1 MRIDCIFSVYMR
13 KVLRFGVLGV
23 LLLLLTMLPGCTGMV
38 QEELDQ
44 THAKL
49 AALQALAASVNNEL
63 TTLGRIVAALDDGH
77 TILPDSF
84 VETEDGYEISF
95 RDGKKIFI
103 PFGKDGV
110 DGRTLIPVGV
120 RLDEDGIYYWTVDGQ
135 WLLDA
140 DGNKMRAGAA
150 EGVDG
155 IAPQIKV
162 EDGYWWI
169 SVDGGVTFT
178 QLASCEEMDG
188 VGVFSGIDLSDPA
201 KILLTLWDGT
211 SIELPC
217 RNPLKLSFSSA
228 VQDTVL
234 IAGGETLTIPY
245 EVIVEG
251 DSEEPLVVTAGTDGV
266 YVIESLDTGKGE
278 VKVQAPASFAEG
290 YILLSAFCDGYSALK
305 MISFRQREVAPSEPV
320 ITVRLGSGADTC
332 LVAYKTNFAYQLST
346 PEGDWLKAVSDPE
359 TGAVTFTAAPNVGN
373 TVRSCTVT
381 VTPLDNPGYLCTT
394 FRVLQATDTRTYT
407 LDPGTAFSFEEETLT
422 LTAPAAGGDADIWI
436 TSSSGLAAGVPEAQN
451 WAQASLAAEDGFWHL
466 KVHVDALPSE
476 TERTGGVTLFAQTA
490 IGNIPIG
497 EIKIIQR

>member
-1 MRIDCIFSVYMR
+1 MSLYCIFFVYMR
-13 KVLRFGVLGV
+13 KVLRFGVLGALP
-23 LLLLLTMLPGCTGMV
+23 LLLALLPGCTGMV

-49 AALQALAASVNNEL
+49 AALQELAASVNKEL
-63 TTLGRIVAALDDGH
+63 TTLDRIVAALDDGH

-95 RDGKKIFI
+95 RDGKKIFV

-120 RLDEDGIYYWTVDGQ
+120 RLDEDGIYYWTVDGE

-140 DGNKMRAGAA
+140 EGNRMRAGAA
-150 EGVDG
+150 EGEDG
-155 IAPQIKV
+155 IAPQVKV
-162 EDGYWWI
+162 EDGFWWI
-169 SVDGGVTFT
+169 SVDGGETFT
-178 QLASCEEMDG
+178 QLVSCEEMDG

-217 RNPLKLSFSSA
+217 RNPLKLSFSGA

-251 DSEEPLVVTAGTDGV
+251 ESEEPLTVTAGTDGV
-266 YVIESLDTGKGE
+266 FVIEGLDTGKGE
-278 VKVQAPASFAEG
+278 VKVTAPASFTEG
-290 YILLSAFCDGYSALK
+290 YILLSAFCDGYSTLK
-305 MISFRQREVAPSEPV
+305 MISFREREVAPSEPV

-332 LVAYKTNFAYQLST
+332 VVTYKTNFEYLLSS
-346 PEGDWLKAVSDPE
+346 PEGDWLQAVSDPE
-359 TGAVTFTAAPNVGN
+359 SGTVTFTVAPNTGN
-373 TVRSCTVT
+373 TVRSCTLT
-381 VTPLDNPGYLCTT
+381 VTPANNPGYTSTT
-394 FRVLQATDTRTYT
+394 FQVLQATDTRTYS
-407 LDPGTAFSFEEETLT
+407 LDPGTAFSFDPETLS
-422 LTAPAAGGDADIWI
+422 LTAPAEGGDADIWI
-436 TSSSGLAAGVPEAQN
+436 TSSSELVAGVPETQD
-451 WAQASLAAEDGFWHL
+451 WAQATLAAESGFWHL

-476 TERTGGVTLFAQTA
+476 TPRTGVVTLYAQTA

>member
-1 MRIDCIFSVYMR
+1 MR
-13 KVLRFGVLGV
+13 KVLRFGVLGALP
-23 LLLLLTMLPGCTGMV
+23 LLLALLPGCTGMV

-49 AALQALAASVNNEL
+49 AALQELAASVNKEL
-63 TTLGRIVAALDDGH
+63 TTLDRIVAALDDGH

-95 RDGKKIFI
+95 RDGKKIFV

-120 RLDEDGIYYWTVDGQ
+120 RLDEDGIYYWTVDGE

-140 DGNKMRAGAA
+140 EGNRMRAGAA
-150 EGVDG
+150 EGEDG
-155 IAPQIKV
+155 IAPQVKV
-162 EDGYWWI
+162 EDGFWWI
-169 SVDGGVTFT
+169 SVDGGETFT
-178 QLASCEEMDG
+178 QLVSCEEMDG

-217 RNPLKLSFSSA
+217 RNPLKLSFSGA

-251 DSEEPLVVTAGTDGV
+251 ESEELLTVTAGTDGV
-266 YVIESLDTGKGE
+266 FVIEGLDTGKGE
-278 VKVQAPASFAEG
+278 VKVTAPASFTEG
-290 YILLSAFCDGYSALK
+290 YILLSAFCDGYSTLK
-305 MISFRQREVAPSEPV
+305 MISFREREVAPSEPV

-332 LVAYKTNFAYQLST
+332 VVTYKTNFEYLLSS
-346 PEGDWLKAVSDPE
+346 PEGDWLQAVSDPE
-359 TGAVTFTAAPNVGN
+359 SGTVTFTVAPNTGN
-373 TVRSCTVT
+373 TVRSCTLT
-381 VTPLDNPGYLCTT
+381 VTPANNPGYTSTT
-394 FRVLQATDTRTYT
+394 FQVLQATDTRTYS
-407 LDPGTAFSFEEETLT
+407 LDPGTAFSFDPETLS
-422 LTAPAAGGDADIWI
+422 LTAPAEGGDADIWI
-436 TSSSGLAAGVPEAQN
+436 TSSSELVAGVPETQD
-451 WAQASLAAEDGFWHL
+451 WAQATLAAESGFWHL

-476 TERTGGVTLFAQTA
+476 TPRTGVVTLYAQTA

>member
-1 MRIDCIFSVYMR
+1 MR
-13 KVLRFGVLGV
+13 KVLRFGVLGALP
-23 LLLLLTMLPGCTGMV
+23 LLLALLPGCTGMV

-49 AALQALAASVNNEL
+49 AALQELAASVNKEL
-63 TTLGRIVAALDDGH
+63 TTLDRIVAALDDGH

-84 VETEDGYEISF
+84 VETEDGYEIAF
-95 RDGKKIFI
+95 RDGKKIFV

-120 RLDEDGIYYWTVDGQ
+120 RLDEDGIYYWTVDGE

-140 DGNKMRAGAA
+140 EGNRMRAGAA
-150 EGVDG
+150 EGEDG
-155 IAPQIKV
+155 IAPQVKV
-162 EDGYWWI
+162 EDGFWWI
-169 SVDGGVTFT
+169 SVDGGETFT
-178 QLASCEEMDG
+178 QLVSCEEMDG

-217 RNPLKLSFSSA
+217 RNPLKLSFSGA

-251 DSEEPLVVTAGTDGV
+251 ESEEPLTVTAGTDGV
-266 YVIESLDTGKGE
+266 FVIEGLDTGKGE
-278 VKVQAPASFAEG
+278 VKVTAPTSFTEG
-290 YILLSAFCDGYSALK
+290 YILLSAFCDGYSTLK
-305 MISFRQREVAPSEPV
+305 MISFREREVAPSEPV

-332 LVAYKTNFAYQLST
+332 VVTYKTNFEYLLSS
-346 PEGDWLKAVSDPE
+346 PEGDWLQAVSDPE
-359 TGAVTFTAAPNVGN
+359 SGTVTFTVAPNTGT
-373 TVRSCTVT
+373 TVRSCTLT
-381 VTPLDNPGYLCTT
+381 VTPANNPGYTSTT
-394 FRVLQATDTRTYT
+394 FQVLQATDTRTYS
-407 LDPGTAFSFEEETLT
+407 LDPGTAFSFDPETLS
-422 LTAPAAGGDADIWI
+422 LTAPAEGGGADIWI
-436 TSSSGLAAGVPEAQN
+436 TSSSELVAGVPETQD
-451 WAQASLAAEDGFWHL
+451 WAQATLATESGFWHL

-476 TERTGGVTLFAQTA
+476 TPRTGVVTLYAQTA

>member
-1 MRIDCIFSVYMR
+1 MR
-13 KVLRFGVLGV
+13 KVLRFGVLGALS
-23 LLLLLTMLPGCTGMV
+23 LLLALLPGCTGMV

-49 AALQALAASVNNEL
+49 AALQELAASVNKEL
-63 TTLGRIVAALDDGH
+63 TTLDRIVAALDDGH

-84 VETEDGYEISF
+84 METEDGYEISF
-95 RDGKKIFI
+95 RDGKKIFV

-120 RLDEDGIYYWTVDGQ
+120 RLDEDGIYYWTVDGE

-140 DGNKMRAGAA
+140 EGNRMRAGAA
-150 EGVDG
+150 EGEDG
-155 IAPQIKV
+155 IAPQVKV
-162 EDGYWWI
+162 EDGFWWI
-169 SVDGGVTFT
+169 SVDGGETFT
-178 QLASCEEMDG
+178 QLVSCEEMDG

-217 RNPLKLSFSSA
+217 RNPLKLSFSGA

-251 DSEEPLVVTAGTDGV
+251 ESEEPLTVTAGTDGV
-266 YVIESLDTGKGE
+266 FVIEGLDTGKGE
-278 VKVQAPASFAEG
+278 VKVTAPASFTEG
-290 YILLSAFCDGYSALK
+290 YILLSAFCDGYSTLK
-305 MISFRQREVAPSEPV
+305 MISFREREVAPSEPV

-332 LVAYKTNFAYQLST
+332 VVTYKTNFEYLLSS
-346 PEGDWLKAVSDPE
+346 PEGDWLQAVSDPE
-359 TGAVTFTAAPNVGN
+359 SGTVTFTVAPNTGN

-381 VTPLDNPGYLCTT
+381 VTPANNPGYTSTT
-394 FRVLQATDTRTYT
+394 FQVLQATDTRTYS
-407 LDPGTAFSFEEETLT
+407 LDPGTAFSLDPETLS
-422 LTAPAAGGDADIWI
+422 LTAPAEGGDADIWI
-436 TSSSGLAAGVPEAQN
+436 TSSSELVAGVPETQD
-451 WAQASLAAEDGFWHL
+451 WAQATLAAESGFWHL

-476 TERTGGVTLFAQTA
+476 TPRTGVVTLYAQTA

>member
-1 MRIDCIFSVYMR
+1 MR
-13 KVLRFGVLGV
+13 KVLRFGVLGALP
-23 LLLLLTMLPGCTGMV
+23 LLLALLPGCTGMV

-49 AALQALAASVNNEL
+49 AALQELAASVNKEL
-63 TTLGRIVAALDDGH
+63 TTLDRIVAALDDGH

-95 RDGKKIFI
+95 RDGKKIFV

-120 RLDEDGIYYWTVDGQ
+120 RLDEDGIYYWTVDGE

-140 DGNKMRAGAA
+140 EGNRMRAGAA
-150 EGVDG
+150 EGEDG
-155 IAPQIKV
+155 IAPQVKV
-162 EDGYWWI
+162 EDGFWWI
-169 SVDGGVTFT
+169 SVDGGETFT
-178 QLASCEEMDG
+178 QLVSCEEMDG

-217 RNPLKLSFSSA
+217 RNPLKLSFSGA

-251 DSEEPLVVTAGTDGV
+251 ESEEPLTVTAGTDGV
-266 YVIESLDTGKGE
+266 FVIEGLDTGKGE
-278 VKVQAPASFAEG
+278 VKVTAPASFTEG
-290 YILLSAFCDGYSALK
+290 YILLSAFCDGYSTLK
-305 MISFRQREVAPSEPV
+305 MISFREREVAPSEPV

-332 LVAYKTNFAYQLST
+332 VVTYKTNFEYLLSS
-346 PEGDWLKAVSDPE
+346 PEGDWLQAVSDPE
-359 TGAVTFTAAPNVGN
+359 SGTVTFTVAPNTGN
-373 TVRSCTVT
+373 TVRSCTLT
-381 VTPLDNPGYLCTT
+381 VTPANNPGYTSTT
-394 FRVLQATDTRTYT
+394 FQVLQATDTRTYS
-407 LDPGTAFSFEEETLT
+407 LDPGTAFSFDPETLS
-422 LTAPAAGGDADIWI
+422 LTAPAEGGDADIWI
-436 TSSSGLAAGVPEAQN
+436 TSSSELVAGVPETQD
-451 WAQASLAAEDGFWHL
+451 WAQATLAAESGFWHL

-476 TERTGGVTLFAQTA
+476 TPRTGVVTLYAQTA